1 MKTFRAGRLVTRN
14 WKADQGAYGGR
25 KVRQSF
31 AYQAFVP
38 ETIADRDFV
47 LRADVAAVVSQ
58 AEAAVQELNH
68 YPPAFGSFEALARN
82 LLRAES
88 IASSRIE
95 GLELSHRRLAKAAY
109 ASTKALDVTAESVLG
124 NMRAMEAAVKLG
136 SSTRHLKEKD
146 VVELH
151 RVLMSATRDAHIAGV
166 VRTTQNWI
174 GGGATNPRNAEFVPP
189 PPEVVRPLLD
199 DLAEFLN
206 REDLSA
212 VVQAAIAHAQFE
224 TIHPFADGNGRVGRC
239 LIHVV
244 FGRRGVAPRYVPPIS
259 LILATDAR
267 AYVGGLTAYRTASLD
282 EWIGLFAAA
291 TRTAATQARALADRV
306 GQLQERWR
314 VQSKK
319 PRASSAA
326 DRLITVLP
334 AYPIVDLKLARELLK
349 VSGPAAWGALQRL
362 ENAGV
367 LHQITIG
374 RRNRAYEAVGLF
386 ELVDR
391 FEHEL
396 ATPPGQARPVRRAP
410 HVSRG

>member
-1 MKTFRAGRLVTRN
+1 MQTFKAGHLVKRT
-14 WKADQGAYGGR
+14 WKADMGAYGGR
-25 KVRQSF
+25 KTRESF
-31 AYQAFVP
+31 AYEAFVP
-38 ETIADRDFV
+38 EPIAGQDFV
-47 LRADVAAVVSQ
+47 LKADVAAVVSQ
-58 AEAAVQELNH
+58 AESAVQELNQ
-68 YPPAFGSFEALARN
+68 YPPAFGSFEALARS

-124 NMRAMEAAVKLG
+124 NMRAMEAAVRLG
-136 SSTRHLKEKD
+136 AGTKAFRAAD
-146 VVELH
+146 VITLH

-174 GGGATNPRNAEFVPP
+174 GGVGNSPLNADFVPP
-189 PPEVVRPLLD
+189 PPEFVDPLLV

-244 FGRRGVAPRYVPPIS
+244 MRRRGIAPRYVPPVS
-259 LILATDAR
+259 LVLATDAR
-267 AYVGGLTAYRTASLD
+267 AYVRGLTDYREGMLD
-282 EWIGLFAAA
+282 EWTGVFGAA
-291 TRTAATQARALADRV
+291 TRTAAIEARSFADRV
-306 GQLQERWR
+306 AGLQERWR
-314 VQSKK
+314 ERATR

-326 DRLITVLP
+326 DRLIAILP
-334 AYPIVDLKLARELLK
+334 AHPIVDLKLTRK
-349 VSGPAAWGALQRL
+349 VLDVSAPAAWGALQRL
-362 ENAGV
+362 EGAGV
-367 LHQITIG
+367 LRQITVG

-386 ELVDR
+386 DVVDR
-391 FEHEL
+391 FEREL
-396 ATPPGQARPVRRAP
+396 ATPPGTTKPARPTPRR
-410 HVSRG
+410 VTR